1 MKEEIIKYVKS
12 APVLEKTFRLLNRKK
27 TVNDPSDKM
36 IIGEDNIINVNESS
50 TLNNCF
56 FDIVGNKNQIEI
68 QGSAIFNNVK
78 FYIRGNNNKI
88 KIEENVRFNR
98 GGSIWIEDYNCEA
111 IIGKDTSFQ
120 DVHIAVTEPNSKII
134 IGSDCLFAYDID
146 IRTGDSHSIIDTITN
161 ERVNHAMDVIIG
173 NHVWVASHVS
183 ILKGSYIS
191 DNSVIATR
199 AVVTKRFEDPNIL
212 IGGIPARKIKS
223 NINWNRKRIYTTTES
238 DFIGEPIV

>member
-12 APVLEKTFRLLNRKK
+12 APVFEKTFRLLNRKK
-27 TVNDPSDKM
+27 TVNDSSDKM

-88 KIEENVRFNR
+88 KIEQNVRFNK

-111 IIGKDTSFQ
+111 IIGADTSFQ
-120 DVHIAVTEPNSKII
+120 DVHIAV
-134 IGSDCLFAYDID
+134 
-146 IRTGDSHSIIDTITN
+146 
-161 ERVNHAMDVIIG
+161 
-173 NHVWVASHVS
+173 
-183 ILKGSYIS
+183 
-191 DNSVIATR
+191 
-199 AVVTKRFEDPNIL
+199 
-212 IGGIPARKIKS
+212 
-223 NINWNRKRIYTTTES
+223 
-238 DFIGEPIV
+238 

>member
-50 TLNNCF
+50 TLSNCF

-88 KIEENVRFNR
+88 KNR
-98 GGSIWIEDYNCEA
+98 REC
-111 IIGKDTSFQ
+111 
-120 DVHIAVTEPNSKII
+120 KIQ
-134 IGSDCLFAYDID
+134 
-146 IRTGDSHSIIDTITN
+146 
-161 ERVNHAMDVIIG
+161 
-173 NHVWVASHVS
+173 
-183 ILKGSYIS
+183 
-191 DNSVIATR
+191 
-199 AVVTKRFEDPNIL
+199 
-212 IGGIPARKIKS
+212 
-223 NINWNRKRIYTTTES
+223 
-238 DFIGEPIV
+238 